1 MFKRAVL
8 FLVLFFLPAAVWGA
22 DPALYLPGAKDMK
35 PLKQAGEPERFT
47 PESLWEKI
55 NGEAELFR
63 RFGLDEAVSIRF
75 EDPADPAFHRVE
87 VTIFAMKNPLGAFG
101 IFASFRS
108 PGVVAEEIGN
118 GGFIQDHQAFFWSG
132 RYFVLVDAQGPV
144 DRRPLEIE
152 AAVKGVTRRMG
163 PPPKRGF
170 LEVIEPVADI
180 TSVQYYPDHL
190 LGRESLPP
198 GIAGLTREGVP
209 FLVASVPVEGE
220 KVLNEYM
227 KILKES
233 KAVILEGY
241 PGITGE
247 DPEVGPVTL
256 VIRDDLLAG
265 VRLHAEEYG
274 SKEILSLLLGD
285 R

>member
-1 MFKRAVL
+1 MFKRTGFFL
-8 FLVLFFLPAAVWGA
+8 FLILLPAAVRAA
-22 DPALYLPGAKDMK
+22 DPALYLPGAKDMN
-35 PLKQAGEPERFT
+35 PLKQSAEMERFT

-63 RFGLDEAVSIRF
+63 RFGLDEAVWLRF

-87 VTIFAMKNPLGAFG
+87 VTIFAMKSSLGAFG
-101 IFASFRS
+101 VFASFRS
-108 PGVVAEEIGN
+108 PGTVAEEIGN

-144 DRRPLEIE
+144 DRRPREIE

-163 PPPKRGF
+163 PPPKPTF
-170 LEVIEPVADI
+170 LEIIEPVADI

-198 GIAGLTREGVP
+198 GLAGLTRVGIP
-209 FLVASVPVEGE
+209 FLIASVPVEGR
-220 KVLNEYM
+220 KVLDEYG
-227 KILKES
+227 KILQG
-233 KAVILEGY
+233 VRPVTVEGY
-241 PGITGE
+241 QGITGE
-247 DPEVGPVTL
+247 DPRLGPVTL
-256 VIRDDLLAG
+256 VIKGDLLAG
-265 VRLHAEEYG
+265 VRIHADDYG
-274 SKEILSLLLGD
+274 SREILTLLLQG